1 MLTYLRLIGI
11 AAVALAASLSTAQLA
26 LATPQEH
33 YVAPIFNAGGQ
44 QVGSVNFVPQDAGG
58 IEMVLTT
65 TGLTPGVY
73 AMKISNATACP
84 ASGDMIASLPELF
97 VDSRGNGAVTAYLPS
112 VSMTGA
118 SPIMAHAITIG
129 APSIACGVIG
139 SGS

>member
-1 MLTYLRLIGI
+1 MLTYLRLIGLTA
-11 AAVALAASLSTAQLA
+11 AAVAASMQLA

-112 VSMTGA
+112 VSMNGP
-118 SPIMAHAITIG
+118 SPVMAHAITIG
-129 APSIACGVIG
+129 APAVACGVIG
-139 SGS
+139 NGS

>member
-1 MLTYLRLIGI
+1 MVTHLRLIGI
-11 AAVALAASLSTAQLA
+11 TAVAAAAFLFTAQLA

-33 YVAPIFNAGGQ
+33 YVAPIFNAVGQ
-44 QVGSVNFVPQDAGG
+44 QVGSVNFVPQNAGG

-73 AMKISNATACP
+73 DMTISNATACP
-84 ASGDMIASLPELF
+84 ANGDMIAALPELF

-112 VSMTGA
+112 VNVAGA
-118 SPIMAHAITIG
+118 NPILAHAITIG
-129 APSIACGVIG
+129 SPSIGCGVIG